1 MNELLL
7 NDVAL
12 RWVSVSEMNN
22 NVYLLTERASGKQ
35 LLVDAADDF
44 PAIRELI
51 AAGAQDG
58 PQPQLTAIAT
68 THQHWDHVRALAA
81 AVEAYPVTTY
91 AGAEDASGIA
101 KESAVS
107 ISHPLSHGAKIQLGD
122 VVIEAIH
129 LRGHTPGSIAYAL
142 QDSSGQSVI
151 LSGDSLFPGGVG
163 NTQKDPERFATLF
176 ADVSER
182 IFERFPDETLVY
194 PGHGDSTTLGAE
206 RPHLDEWL
214 ERGW

>member
-7 NDVAL
+7 HDVSI
-12 RWVSVSEMNN
+12 RWISVSEMNN
-22 NVYLLTERASGKQ
+22 NVYLITEKASGKQ

-44 PAIRELI
+44 PAIEELI
-51 AAGAQDG
+51 SAASEDG
-58 PQPQLTAIAT
+58 PAPEIVAIAT
-68 THQHWDHVRALAA
+68 THQHWDHVRALTA
-81 AVEAYPVTTY
+81 AVEKYPVTTY
-91 AGAEDASGIA
+91 AGADDRQGIA
-101 KESAVS
+101 DESGVK
-107 ISHPLSHGAKIQLGD
+107 ISHPLSHGEKIQLGD

-142 QDSSGQSVI
+142 VDSSGQPVI

-163 NTQKDPERFATLF
+163 NTSKDPQRFSSLI

-182 IFERFPDETLVY
+182 IFDRFPDETKVL
-194 PGHGDSTTLGAE
+194 PGHGGTTDLGTE
-206 RPHLDEWL
+206 RPHLDEWR